1 MPAAPPL
8 PGSNSDPSPID
19 KAIAHAQ
26 KGERDAAL
34 GAVTAYVESDPAS
47 PTGLVLLG
55 RLLAE
60 AGKPTEARSALIA
73 ATTRAI
79 DAGLLALAVVAA
91 AALKKLDPTAT
102 PHAEIARA
110 FAKGSRR
117 YSEGAAPP
125 PRMRS
130 VAPPAP
136 STGGLARA
144 VEAAAKASKALEE
157 AKASRTTAPRLA
169 APPLFSTMAEGPLQ
183 RLLEAFDVRNFD
195 AGARI
200 IEQGA
205 PGAEAFVLA
214 RGELEV
220 VREQEGKAP
229 ISLAKLQAGAIFGE
243 MALLSRAPRAASVV
257 ATRPGFVL
265 VADKAALDKV
275 AEAERSVATELAAF
289 TRRRMLQNLERTSSV
304 LAAVS
309 PAQRP
314 ALFDRFV
321 AKTYEKGKKLIE
333 QGTDATGLFVIAS
346 GEVAA
351 IRQEGDDALVLA
363 TLGPGD
369 TAGEVAL
376 VLRRTANADVVAT
389 HPTVALFLPKDA
401 FLGLI
406 KDHPVLIAELY
417 AVAIQRDDET
427 SNIVGGD
434 TEEMTVDDFVVV

>member
-1 MPAAPPL
+1 MPAPPPL
-8 PGSNSDPSPID
+8 PGSPPDPSPID
-19 KAIAHAQ
+19 KAIALAAR
-26 KGERDAAL
+26 GERDAAL
-34 GAVTAYVESDPAS
+34 GAVTSYVESDPAS

-55 RLLAE
+55 RLLSELGQEAE
-60 AGKPTEARSALIA
+60 AKLALATA
-73 ATTRAI
+73 ATRAI
-79 DAGLLALAVVAA
+79 DAGLFALAVVAA
-91 AALKKLDPTAT
+91 SSHKRLDPSAT

-117 YSEGAAPP
+117 YTEGQAPP

-136 STGGLARA
+136 AAGGVERA
-144 VEAAAKASKALEE
+144 GKAVAAAARALEE
-157 AKASRTTAPRLA
+157 AKASRATAPRLA
-169 APPLFSTMAEGPLQ
+169 APPLFSTISEAPLA
-183 RLLEAFDVRNFD
+183 RLLEAFEVRAFD

-220 VREQEGKAP
+220 AREQEDRPP
-229 ISLAKLQAGAIFGE
+229 ISLARLQPGAIFGE

-265 VADKAALDKV
+265 VAGRAALDKV
-275 AEAERSVATELAAF
+275 AESERSVATELAAF
-289 TRRRMLQNLERTSSV
+289 TRRRMLQNLERTSAV
-304 LAAVS
+304 LSAVS
-309 PAQRP
+309 SAQRP
-314 ALFDRFV
+314 ALFERFV
-321 AKTYEKGKKLIE
+321 ARTFEKGHKLIE
-333 QGTDATGLFVIAS
+333 QGAEAAGLFVIAS

-351 IRQEGDDALVLA
+351 IRQDGDESLVLA

-376 VLRRTANADVVAT
+376 VLRRAANADVVAT
-389 HPTVALFLPKDA
+389 HPTVALFLPKES

-406 KDHPVLIAELY
+406 KEHPVLLAELY

-427 SNIVGGD
+427 SQIVGGD